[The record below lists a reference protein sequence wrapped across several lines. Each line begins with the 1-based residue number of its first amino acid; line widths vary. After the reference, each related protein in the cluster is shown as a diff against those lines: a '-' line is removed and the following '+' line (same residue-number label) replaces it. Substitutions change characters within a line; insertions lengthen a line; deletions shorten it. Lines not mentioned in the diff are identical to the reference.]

1 MNKLLSIL
9 LFSALTISAAQL
21 PEDMSFKPY
30 GLAQYRLRYD
40 FQYNNNS
47 DVITSSG
54 SYSNTVSYKIG
65 LKATLNDK
73 VSTQFE
79 IGNDWAATEAT
90 DVLSSNFFKKRSN
103 LSPWF
108 SLAFLR
114 FDPGFLHIEAGIVP
128 VSSTASTDILGASL
142 YNNKIYKGAA
152 HLPWIVITNSST
164 QGLRLG
170 APILKGDFKFGI
182 DVLTSV
188 ISQRPVAATADFE
201 TNADALMFLIDLPIS
216 YKILKLSP
224 QFIALPYRNYD
235 KIKKEKDSEFIAGID
250 CGIQAS
256 KSLSLR
262 CSYAVAVFEQNVIND
277 STGQGIGSQETVHTD
292 RIGMIGGLG
301 LTALFGPGKLDFD
314 IKVSS
319 DNNLKIDNSKI
330 LYPYLD
336 LIYAI
341 KLNKY
346 FAITPRVR
354 MFITSKKDNLS
365 IITRPDL
372 IFNTAF

>member
-1 MNKLLSIL
+1 MNKTLLIL
-9 LFSALTISAAQL
+9 IFAALTITAAQL
-21 PEDMSFKPY
+21 PKEMSFKPY
-30 GLAQYRLRYD
+30 GLVQYRLRYD
-40 FQYNNNS
+40 FLYNDVS
-47 DVITSSG
+47 DVTTSSG
-54 SYSNTVSYKIG
+54 SYSNTISYKVG

-79 IGNDWAATEAT
+79 LGNDWGATETT
-90 DVLSSNFFKKRSN
+90 DALSSNFYKKRN
-103 LSPWF
+103 FYSPWF

-128 VSSTASTDILGASL
+128 VNSTTTADLLGASL
-142 YNNKIYKGAA
+142 YNNKNYTAAA
-152 HLPWIVITNSST
+152 HLPWIVITNSSI

-188 ISQRPVAATADFE
+188 ISQRPVVAKDDFNI
-201 TNADALMFLIDLPIS
+201 NADALMVMVDLPVS
-216 YKILKLSP
+216 YKIFKLSP

-235 KIKKEKDSEFIAGID
+235 KIKKEKDTEFMAGFD
-250 CGIQAS
+250 CGIQAN

-262 CSYAVAVFEQNVIND
+262 FGYAVAVFEQNVIND
-277 STGQGIGSQETVHTD
+277 TASGETVQTD

-301 LTALFGPGKLDFD
+301 LTAIFGPGKLDFD
-314 IKVSS
+314 VKLSS

-346 FAITPRVR
+346 FAITPRIR
-354 MFITSKKDNLS
+354 MFITSKEDNLR